1 MPTEEP
7 KPKHMSMFAAKVEA
21 ICVVYCMHIASIACN
36 NFLLLVSIVLN
47 TWRKLQGKLVLFN
60 MLFTKQEHTAVGSSK
75 VYYQEKMMWKLYCLL

>member
-36 NFLLLVSIVLN
+36 IF
-47 TWRKLQGKLVLFN
+47 
-60 MLFTKQEHTAVGSSK
+60 
-75 VYYQEKMMWKLYCLL
+75 YY